1 MRSGFIIDRRLNP
14 KGKSLANRQRFIRR
28 TRAQIRDAV
37 KKSVGERTVS
47 DPANGDAIRI
57 PTKGISEPRFQHA
70 GSGGKRTRVYP
81 GNKEFGEG
89 DRLPKP
95 PGGGAGGGGKKASD
109 SGDGED
115 GFEFSLTREE
125 FLDLFF
131 EDLALPDLVKTG
143 LKEVVSYKSHRAGLT
158 ISGSAANLNL
168 VRTMR
173 NSFARRLAL
182 KRPSGEDLLALER
195 RVLELEA
202 KSSPTP
208 EERIELK
215 ETHEAIEKLKS
226 RRRLIPY
233 IDPSDVR
240 YNYFEMRP
248 SPNTQA
254 VMFCLMDV
262 SGSMAQYEKDLAKRF
277 FMLLHLFLERRYGK
291 IDIVFIR
298 HTHEAKEVDEET
310 FFYGRETGGTIVSTA
325 LIEMQKVLKDR
336 YPTDEWNIYAA
347 QASDGDDWSGAA
359 EKCVSIL
366 ENELMPLCQY
376 YSYVEILDER
386 EMEAFANEE
395 NGAELWRSYRTVAN
409 NWPNFA
415 MKRISKP
422 GDIFPVF
429 RELFSEQKVKA

>member
-14 KGKSLANRQRFIRR
+14 KGKSLAIRQRFIRR

-70 GSGGKRTRVYP
+70 RSGGTRTRVYP

-89 DRLPKP
+89 DRIPKP
-95 PGGGAGGGGKKASD
+95 PGGGKKASD
-109 SGDGED
+109 DGED
-115 GFEFSLTREE
+115 NFEFSLTREE

-158 ISGSAANLNL
+158 IAGSEANLNL

-182 KRPSGEDLLALER
+182 KRPSGEDLLALEQ
-195 RVLELEA
+195 RVLDLEA

-208 EERIELK
+208 EERRELK
-215 ETHEAIEKLKS
+215 EAHDAIEKLKS

-277 FMLLHLFLERRYGK
+277 LMLLHLFLERRYGK

-298 HTHEAKEVDEET
+298 HTHEAKEVDEEA
-310 FFYGRETGGTIVSTA
+310 FFYSRKTGGTIVSTA

-347 QASDGDDWSGAA
+347 QASEGDDWSGDA
-359 EKCVSIL
+359 
-366 ENELMPLCQY
+366 
-376 YSYVEILDER
+376 
-386 EMEAFANEE
+386 
-395 NGAELWRSYRTVAN
+395 
-409 NWPNFA
+409 
-415 MKRISKP
+415 
-422 GDIFPVF
+422 
-429 RELFSEQKVKA
+429 

>member
-1 MRSGFIIDRRLNP
+1 MDSGFIIDRRLNP

-28 TRAQIRDAV
+28 TRAQIREAV
-37 KKSVGERTVS
+37 KKSVGDRTVT

-57 PTKGISEPRFQHA
+57 PAKGISEPRFQHA
-70 GSGGKRTRVYP
+70 RSGGKRIRVYP

-89 DRLPKP
+89 DRIPKP
-95 PGGGAGGGGKKASD
+95 PGGAGGAGKKASD
-109 SGDGED
+109 GGEGED
-115 GFEFSLTREE
+115 EFEFALTREE

-143 LKEVVSYKSHRAGLT
+143 LKEVVSYKPHRAGFA
-158 ISGSAANLNL
+158 SAGSAANLNL

-173 NSFARRLAL
+173 NSYARRIAL
-182 KRPSGEDLLALER
+182 KRPSTEEVEALER
-195 RVLELEA
+195 RVLEIEA

-208 EERIELK
+208 DERRELK
-215 ETHEAIEKLKS
+215 DIHAELERLRG

-240 YNYFEMRP
+240 YNHYEMRP

-325 LIEMQKVLKDR
+325 LIEMQKVLKER
-336 YPTDEWNIYAA
+336 YPPAEWNIYAA
-347 QASDGDDWSGAA
+347 QASDGDDWSGDAA
-359 EKCVSIL
+359 KCVSIL

-376 YSYVEILDER
+376 YAYVEILDER
-386 EMEAFANEE
+386 EMEAFANED
-395 NGAELWRSYRTVAN
+395 NGAELWRSYRTVADG
-409 NWPNFA
+409 WPNFA

-429 RELFSEQKVKA
+429 RELFSKQKEKA